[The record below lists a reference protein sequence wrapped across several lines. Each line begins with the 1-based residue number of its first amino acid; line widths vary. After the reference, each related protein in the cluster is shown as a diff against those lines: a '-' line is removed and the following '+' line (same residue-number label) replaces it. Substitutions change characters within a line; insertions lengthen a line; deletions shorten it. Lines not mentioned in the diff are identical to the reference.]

1 MDYYWLEDMPRTT
14 QEVIDQAIRENRR
27 WEFLLLC
34 FAALFVA
41 LGAAAIIWSIIKR
54 EPISGVAGAI
64 ESALFWPAWNLA
76 SRTRKDN
83 IMLRMLEVP
92 LSKATTSTEAA
103 EMLQRVF
110 ETHFLQVPAG
120 KEEKAAKA

>member
-1 MDYYWLEDMPRTT
+1 MARTT

-27 WEFLLLC
+27 WELLLLF

-41 LGAAAIIWSIIKR
+41 IGAVAIIWSLVKGQLIG
-54 EPISGVAGAI
+54 GVAGAI
-64 ESALFWPAWNLA
+64 ESALFWPAVNLA

-92 LSKATTSTEAA
+92 LSKAKTSMEAA

-110 ETHFLQVPAG
+110 ETHFLN
-120 KEEKAAKA
+120 AKKD

>member
-1 MDYYWLEDMPRTT
+1 MARTT

-27 WEFLLLC
+27 WELLLVF
-34 FAALFVA
+34 FAALFVSI
-41 LGAAAIIWSIIKR
+41 GAFAIIWSLLKGQLMG
-54 EPISGVAGAI
+54 GVAGAI
-64 ESALFWPAWNLA
+64 ESTLFWPASSLA

-92 LSKATTSTEAA
+92 LSKAKTSMEAA

-110 ETHFLQVPAG
+110 EEHFLSTSADTRWDRIKG
-120 KEEKAAKA
+120 